1 MQMTP
6 MVMPH
11 LPNVPSAP
19 PGVAVGAPIRV
30 AGAQAQMA
38 LGCPPGMGCGPQET
52 EPQLQGV
59 MEPSTWPTWVKVIA
73 GLTVLGLVIAIA
85 TKIANR

>member
-6 MVMPH
+6 IVSPH
-11 LPNVPSAP
+11 LPSVPSAP
-19 PGVAVGAPIRV
+19 SGIAVGAPIRV

-52 EPQLQGV
+52 ETQLQGV
-59 MEPSTWPTWVKVIA
+59 MQPSTWPTWVKMLA
-73 GLTVLGLVIAIA
+73 GLTVLGLIIAITA
-85 TKIANR
+85 KLARR

>member
-11 LPNVPSAP
+11 FPSMASGP
-19 PGVAVGAPIRV
+19 PSVATNAPIRT
-30 AGAQAQMA
+30 AGAQASMA

-52 EPQLQGV
+52 EAQLQGV
-59 MEPSTWPTWVKVIA
+59 MEPATWPTWVKVLA

-85 TKIANR
+85 TRLANR